1 MSDTSTTVGFG
12 WLHDLPSINDYTPEQ
27 AKVKPMLA
35 KVHKAKAASA
45 PVSLPAN
52 VDLRAW
58 CSPIENQLNLG
69 SCTANAGV
77 GMVEYYE
84 RRAFGRHVDASRL
97 FLYKATRDLMKAT
110 GDSGGYLRST
120 MEALVL
126 FGVPPEEYC
135 PYVVANF
142 DNEPTA
148 FLYSFGQNYQALN
161 YYRLD
166 PAGTTAANL
175 LNAIK
180 ANLAAGLPSMFGF
193 TVYNSYTQASVANK
207 GAIPYPVAGEKIVGG
222 HAIMAVGYNDSLV
235 IKNTASGAVA
245 TTGALL
251 IRNSWG
257 TTWGDGG
264 YGWLPYAYVLNGL
277 ATDWWSLISE
287 KYVDTGKFG

>member
-1 MSDTSTTVGFG
+1 MSESTTPVSFG
-12 WLHDLPSINDYTPEQ
+12 WLRDLASINDYTREH
-27 AKVKPMLA
+27 ATVKPLLA
-35 KVHKAKAASA
+35 QVKSAGVANA
-45 PVSLPAN
+45 PVSLAPSA
-52 VDLRAW
+52 DLRAW

-69 SCTANAGV
+69 SCTAHAGI

-84 RRAFGRHVDASRL
+84 RRAFGKHVDASRL

-110 GDSGGYLRST
+110 GDTGGYLRTT
-120 MEALVL
+120 MQALVL
-126 FGVPPEEYC
+126 FGVPPEDYC

-142 DNEPTA
+142 DNEPSA

-166 PAGTTAANL
+166 PAGTTPANL
-175 LNAIK
+175 LTAIK
-180 ANLAAGLPSMFGF
+180 TNLASGLPSMFGF
-193 TVYNSYTQASVANK
+193 TVYSSYTQASVANK

-235 IKNTASGAVA
+235 IKNSSPGAVA

-257 TTWGDGG
+257 TGWGDGG

-277 ATDWWSLISE
+277 ATDWWSLISQE
-287 KYVDTGKFG
+287 YVDTGKFG

>member
-12 WLHDLPSINDYTPEQ
+12 WLHELPSINDYTPEHAKLKPLLARLQKPTPQGAPGALQ
-27 AKVKPMLA
+27 A
-35 KVHKAKAASA
+35 S
-45 PVSLPAN
+45 

-58 CSPIENQLNLG
+58 CSSVENQLKLG
-69 SCTANAGV
+69 TCTAHAGV

-84 RRAFGRHVDASRL
+84 RRAYGRHIDASRL
-97 FLYKATRDLMKAT
+97 FLYKATRDLMKVT
-110 GDSGGYLRST
+110 GDTGAYLRST
-120 MEALVL
+120 MAALVL

-175 LNAIK
+175 LAAIK

-193 TVYNSYTQASVANK
+193 TVYSSYTQASVANK

-222 HAIMAVGYNDSLV
+222 HAVMAVGYNDTVV
-235 IKNTASGAVA
+235 IKNTAAGAAA
-245 TTGALL
+245 TTGA
-251 IRNSWG
+251 
-257 TTWGDGG
+257 
-264 YGWLPYAYVLNGL
+264 
-277 ATDWWSLISE
+277 
-287 KYVDTGKFG
+287 

>member
-1 MSDTSTTVGFG
+1 MTDATTSLRFG
-12 WLHDLPSINDYTPEQ
+12 WLRDLPSIQDFTAEH
-27 AKVKPMLA
+27 AKVKPLLA
-35 KVHKAKAASA
+35 KVHKAGAAGAPASLAASA
-45 PVSLPAN
+45 
-52 VDLRAW
+52 DLRAW

-97 FLYKATRDLMKAT
+97 FLYKATRDLMKVT
-110 GDSGGYLRST
+110 GDTGAYLRTT
-120 MEALVL
+120 MGALVL

-166 PAGTTAANL
+166 PAGTAASSL

-180 ANLAAGLPSMFGF
+180 SNLAAGLPSMFGF
-193 TVYNSYTQASVANK
+193 TVYSSYTQASVANK
-207 GAIPYPVAGEKIVGG
+207 GAIPYPTPGEKIVGG

-235 IKNTASGAVA
+235 IKNTAPGAAA

-257 TTWGDGG
+257 TGWGDGG

-277 ATDWWSLISE
+277 ATDWWSLISLE
-287 KYVDTGKFG
+287 YVNTGNFG